1 MNGTVFPLHF
11 ETFNVKKNWE
21 VAANE
26 EVQALIPLIS
36 DDLNDYYTLVCESSE
51 DEIECLQS
59 CLARVDGYVLIHNL
73 KPGKYVLYVL
83 YVGDR
88 NGTLYTIRISVY
100 HASKMNITEHY
111 AFFGS
116 WARQLS
122 NAPISMI
129 CTPNDQHLTIQLYG
143 ATPSAHVHVLLK
155 SFYES
160 LFDAWQSHPRF
171 EQSFL
176 CTS

>member
-1 MNGTVFPLHF
+1 M
-11 ETFNVKKNWE
+11 
-21 VAANE
+21 
-26 EVQALIPLIS
+26 
-36 DDLNDYYTLVCESSE
+36 
-51 DEIECLQS
+51 
-59 CLARVDGYVLIHNL
+59 
-73 KPGKYVLYVL
+73 
-83 YVGDR
+83 
-88 NGTLYTIRISVY
+88 YTIRINVY

-111 AFFGS
+111 TFFGS

-129 CTPNDQHLTIQLYG
+129 CTPNDQHLTIQLNG

-171 EQSFL
+171 EQSFYARVKL
-176 CTS
+176 NPFSSLIVNDRKLPEEYDSIQGRKRATRTLPPPGLLMNPVKVDETTTKAKEASAGTKRALQKSMRNVQEPVFPRHEMSWMLLRRT

>member
-1 MNGTVFPLHF
+1 M
-11 ETFNVKKNWE
+11 
-21 VAANE
+21 
-26 EVQALIPLIS
+26 
-36 DDLNDYYTLVCESSE
+36 
-51 DEIECLQS
+51 
-59 CLARVDGYVLIHNL
+59 
-73 KPGKYVLYVL
+73 LYVE
-83 YVGDR
+83 DR

-122 NAPISMI
+122 NALGSWARQLSNAPISMI

-143 ATPSAHVHVLLK
+143 ATPFAHVHVLLK

-160 LFDAWQSHPRF
+160 LFDDWQSHPRF
-171 EQSFL
+171 E
-176 CTS
+176 

>member
-1 MNGTVFPLHF
+1 MFVILFGKDGWLCFDS
-11 ETFNVKKNWE
+11 
-21 VAANE
+21 
-26 EVQALIPLIS
+26 Q
-36 DDLNDYYTLVCESSE
+36 SE
-51 DEIECLQS
+51 AWKIWS
-59 CLARVDGYVLIHNL
+59 
-73 KPGKYVLYVL
+73 YVL

-100 HASKMNITEHY
+100 YASKMNITEHY

>member
-1 MNGTVFPLHF
+1 
-11 ETFNVKKNWE
+11 
-21 VAANE
+21 
-26 EVQALIPLIS
+26 
-36 DDLNDYYTLVCESSE
+36 
-51 DEIECLQS
+51 
-59 CLARVDGYVLIHNL
+59 
-73 KPGKYVLYVL
+73 
-83 YVGDR
+83 
-88 NGTLYTIRISVY
+88 
-100 HASKMNITEHY
+100 MNITEHY

-171 EQSFL
+171 DLINPSYARVKLNPFSSLIVNDKRANRALPPPGLLMNPVKVDETTTKAKEASAGTKRALQKSMRNVQEPVFPRHKMSWML
-176 CTS
+176 LRRT